1 AARISYIPEGTLC
14 IPQLELPTRHPHAV
28 PIFPPRSYIPC
39 CIHCVACFGWRRG
52 RLHGSHKPATP
63 WLKESPFIVNRFA
76 VTTWTQGPSIT
87 DSVSPT
93 PIPATNV
100 V

>member
-1 AARISYIPEGTLC
+1 MQFRSSLLALTSLVAFTALPALAGEGDVYTAT
-14 IPQLELPTRHPHAV
+14 ITRHALV
-28 PIFPPRSYIPC
+28 
-39 CIHCVACFGWRRG
+39 
-52 RLHGSHKPATP
+52 
-63 WLKESPFIVNRFA
+63 KESPFIVNRFA